1 MKNKLLVSSF
11 RRIKSSYKRF
21 LSLLLM
27 SLLGVGFFCGIKAAS
42 PDMLISLDKYLDE
55 LNVYDIEIVSSL
67 GLTYED
73 IIELEKLVIS
83 ENKEGIK
90 STDEVVILNDTQKS
104 IRITSIT
111 NMNDV
116 ILKDGRMPLS
126 NNEIIV
132 SEKL

>member
-42 PDMLISLDKYLDE
+42 PDMLSSLDKYLDE

-73 IIELEKLVIS
+73 ARIEEYDSIIALES
-83 ENKEGIK
+83 AGI
-90 STDEVVILNDTQKS
+90 N
-104 IRITSIT
+104 
-111 NMNDV
+111 
-116 ILKDGRMPLS
+116 
-126 NNEIIV
+126 NNENIKV
-132 SEKL
+132 YLVKVDYR